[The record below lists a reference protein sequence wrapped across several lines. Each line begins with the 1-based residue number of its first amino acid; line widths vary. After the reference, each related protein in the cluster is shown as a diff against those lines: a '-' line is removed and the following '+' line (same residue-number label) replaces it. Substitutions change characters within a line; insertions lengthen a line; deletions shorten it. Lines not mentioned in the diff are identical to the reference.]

1 MVPPTNTTQGESS
14 SRPLNADSVGATC
27 VLLLVVKD
35 SADKPLDDGAV
46 DAKML
51 VRLAAA
57 LLPIAEKT

>member
-1 MVPPTNTTQGESS
+1 MVQPTNTTQGESS
-14 SRPLNADSVGATC
+14 SRPLNADSVGLTR
-27 VLLLVVKD
+27 VLLAVVKD
-35 SADKPLDDGAV
+35 SVDKPLDDEAA